1 MFEIISSDFSNKK
14 KKKKWEVDEEEIL
27 RLLSILF
34 FPVPLTH
41 VKDAWTM
48 IININFK
55 YVLDK
60 HMPSF
65 IFIHCYCPMSAK
77 C

>member
-1 MFEIISSDFSNKK
+1 MFEIISSDFSNEK
-14 KKKKWEVDEEEIL
+14 EVWSGL
-27 RLLSILF
+27 RLPSIF
-34 FPVPLTH
+34 FSVPFTH

-48 IININFK
+48 IININFE

-65 IFIHCYCPMSAK
+65 IFIHCYCPMSAQ